1 MKDLK
6 CGLTACK
13 HNKGYSCCA
22 KSITVDRAADCSAY
36 DPVASKRADFEAGAD
51 FVRANYS
58 VDTEVS
64 CSAKRLIASNDL
76 SLTAC
81 SSRQAS
87 SAAVSSSTPNRTR
100 KALSSVCRS

>member
-36 DPVASKRADFEAGAD
+36 DPVASKRTDFEAGAD

-64 CSAKRLIASNDL
+64 CSASCIF
-76 SLTAC
+76 
-81 SSRQAS
+81 
-87 SAAVSSSTPNRTR
+87 NRDGR
-100 KALSSVCRS
+100 CRSNGITVMSEGSSPAACLTFIKG